1 MRNVKYRFIKKKILE
16 FNEDFAEYSIIV
28 TILFLDSYVLMMQ
41 GVEYDHLR
49 LKSDKMNYDNVL
61 NEFEKTTGIH
71 SKLVYKGILEDKITK
86 EKHYLFCATI
96 NSQELKILE
105 KNADIKT
112 YTNSLLRECC
122 KNDDRYE
129 ITYYLKE
136 HNSEDLLLFLIPLG
150 LLLAIGVFIYNIVK
164 GRIIIELLFGFIGL
178 LVVIIA
184 GIFTYRK
191 K

>member
-1 MRNVKYRFIKKKILE
+1 MKNVKYRFIKKKILE

-28 TILFLDSYVLMMQ
+28 TILFLDTYVLMMQ

-61 NEFEKTTGIH
+61 NEFEKTTGIN

-96 NSQELKILE
+96 NSQQLKILE

-150 LLLAIGVFIYNIVK
+150 LLLAIGAPYLSMSFEP
-164 GRIIIELLFGFIGL
+164 R
-178 LVVIIA
+178 
-184 GIFTYRK
+184 
-191 K
+191 

>member
-1 MRNVKYRFIKKKILE
+1 MKNVKYRFIKKKTLG

-28 TILFLDSYVLMMQ
+28 TILFLDTYVLMMQ

-61 NEFEKTTGIH
+61 NEFEKMTGIN

-86 EKHYLFCATI
+86 EKHYLFCTTI

-112 YTNSLLRECC
+112 YTNSLLRECY

-129 ITYYLKE
+129 ITYYLEE
-136 HNSEDLLLFLIPLG
+136 HDSGGLLLFLIPLG
-150 LLLAIGVFIYNIVK
+150 LLLAIGIFIYNIVK
-164 GRIIIELLFGFIGL
+164 GRIVFELLFGFIGL
-178 LVVIIA
+178 FVVIIA
-184 GIFTYRK
+184 GIFNYRK

>member
-1 MRNVKYRFIKKKILE
+1 MKNVRYRFIKKKILE

-49 LKSDKMNYDNVL
+49 FKSDKMNYDNVL
-61 NEFEKTTGIH
+61 NEFEKMTGIH
-71 SKLVYKGILEDKITK
+71 SKGILEDKDTK

-136 HNSEDLLLFLIPLG
+136 HDSAGLLLLLIPLG
-150 LLLAIGVFIYNIVK
+150 LLLAIGIFIYNIVK
-164 GRIIIELLFGFIGL
+164 GRIIFELLFGFIGL
-178 LVVIIA
+178 FVVIIA
-184 GIFTYRK
+184 GIFNYRK

>member
-1 MRNVKYRFIKKKILE
+1 MKNVKYRFIKKKTLE

-28 TILFLDSYVLMMQ
+28 TILFLDTYVLMMQ

-49 LKSDKMNYDNVL
+49 LKSDKMNYDSVL
-61 NEFEKTTGIH
+61 NEFEKMTGIN

-86 EKHYLFCATI
+86 EKHYLFCTTI

-112 YTNSLLRECC
+112 YTNSLLRECY
-122 KNDDRYE
+122 KNDERYE
-129 ITYYLKE
+129 ITYYLEE
-136 HNSEDLLLFLIPLG
+136 HDSGGLLLFLIPLG
-150 LLLAIGVFIYNIVK
+150 LLLAIGIFIYNIVK
-164 GRIIIELLFGFIGL
+164 GRIIFELLFGFIGL

-184 GIFTYRK
+184 GIFAYRK